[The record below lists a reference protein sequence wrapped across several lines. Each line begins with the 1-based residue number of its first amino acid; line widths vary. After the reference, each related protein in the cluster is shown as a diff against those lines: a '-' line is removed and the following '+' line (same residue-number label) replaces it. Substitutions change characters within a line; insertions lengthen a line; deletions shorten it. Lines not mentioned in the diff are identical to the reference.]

1 MDSVIWEG
9 RPQLQ
14 HPVALIAFEGWGDAG
29 SSSSM
34 AVDHILGVLE
44 TERFAVIDSDE
55 FFDFQVRRP
64 VIELDDDG
72 ARGLLWPDT
81 EFHAVS
87 LPGANRDLVLVI
99 GHEPHARW
107 KAFARAVVE
116 VLQAVGVRNVVSMG
130 AFMGQVP
137 HTLPVPLV
145 GVTTD
150 PALLTEHHLFASG
163 YEGPTGIVGVLNQ
176 ALVGAG
182 FETVSLWA
190 AVPHYL
196 TNQDYPPGGLA
207 LLDKAMEILGISL
220 DTGELTAAAAEF
232 RRQVDDALEDSD
244 LRSYVEELEDQT
256 MGDDVGIDDPG
267 AQLVQE
273 IERFLKDS

>member
-9 RPQLQ
+9 RPHLRN
-14 HPVALIAFEGWGDAG
+14 PVALIAFEGWGDAG
-29 SSSSM
+29 ASSSM
-34 AVDHILGVLE
+34 AVDHVFDVLE
-44 TERFAVIDSDE
+44 AERFAMIDSDE

-64 VIELDDDG
+64 LIELDDEG

-87 LPGANRDLVLVI
+87 LPGANRDLVLVT
-99 GHEPHARW
+99 GHEPHSRW

-116 VLQAVGVRNVVSMG
+116 VLRAVGVRTVVSMG

-145 GVTTD
+145 GVATD
-150 PALLTEHHLFASG
+150 PAVLSEHHLFASG

-176 ALVGAG
+176 SLIGAG
-182 FETVSLWA
+182 FETVSIWA

-196 TNQDYPPGGLA
+196 TNQEYPPGGLA

-220 DTGELTAAAAEF
+220 DTGELTASAAEF

-256 MGDDVGIDDPG
+256 IADEPGTEDPA
-267 AQLVQE
+267 AQLVEE